1 MFDQTG
7 LKERIRARAHQIGFD
22 LVGITGPDAPPHFDI
37 YQRWIQAGRHAGM
50 AYLAR
55 ERALQRRAD
64 PRLILPACRSIIVTG
79 TLYDPPYPD
88 EVGEARVAAYARGDD
103 YHHVIAGRMQ
113 ALVEEIEAAL
123 GHPIKHRIYTDTGPL
138 LERELAMRA
147 GLGWIGKNTCLIHPQ
162 RGSYLL
168 LAEMLTDLELPADPP
183 FASDRCGTCSRCIEA
198 CPTGCILPDRT
209 LDAGRCISY
218 LTIEEKGAAPEPLR
232 HQLQDWLFGCDICQ
246 EVCPWNQRFA
256 RPVGD
261 PAFEPR
267 ALLESPRLEAFLRL
281 EPGSWRD
288 SLRGS
293 PLERPRRRGLVRN
306 AALVAGNTARADLLS
321 ILERILLED
330 PEPILREQAAWSIA
344 RIAGSGAGDLLQSA
358 LAREENEAV
367 RLGILRALK
376 RAAQA

>member
-1 MFDQTG
+1 
-7 LKERIRARAHQIGFD
+7 
-22 LVGITGPDAPPHFDI
+22 
-37 YQRWIQAGRHAGM
+37 
-50 AYLAR
+50 
-55 ERALQRRAD
+55 
-64 PRLILPACRSIIVTG
+64 
-79 TLYDPPYPD
+79 
-88 EVGEARVAAYARGDD
+88 
-103 YHHVIAGRMQ
+103 
-113 ALVEEIEAAL
+113 
-123 GHPIKHRIYTDTGPL
+123 
-138 LERELAMRA
+138 
-147 GLGWIGKNTCLIHPQ
+147 
-162 RGSYLL
+162 
-168 LAEMLTDLELPADPP
+168 PADPP

-232 HQLQDWLFGCDICQ
+232 YQLQDWLFGCDICQ

-344 RIAGSGAGDLLQSA
+344 RIAGSGAGDILQSA